1 MHAFIAGPLTDARIA
16 DIEREIARDVQR
28 AELRV
33 ARSIAR
39 PPRRDHF
46 VAAVRRLIGIA
57 VAADE
62 GHLVALPTTSVG
74 SPRG

>member
-1 MHAFIAGPLTDARIA
+1 
-16 DIEREIARDVQR
+16 
-28 AELRV
+28 V